1 MLVDAKNCLLLVID
15 VQEKLL
21 PAMYDTGT
29 VLANAAILIKAA
41 RRLGIPVMATEQNPQ
56 GIGHTVD
63 ALASL
68 LPPDSIHEKQY
79 FSSLSEP
86 LLGKHLNN
94 TRQSHIVICGME
106 AQVCVLQTAT
116 ELQAM
121 ADRQVFVVADA
132 TASRTELNHRL
143 ALARLERI
151 GCVILSTEMA
161 VFEWLRHSGR
171 EEFRE
176 LLALVK

>member
-1 MLVDAKNCLLLVID
+1 MLLDAENSLLLVVD
-15 VQEKLL
+15 VQERLL
-21 PAMYDTGT
+21 PAMYDTQT
-29 VLANAAILIKAA
+29 VLRNGAILIKAA
-41 RRLGIPVMATEQNPQ
+41 QRLGIPVMATEQNPK
-56 GIGHTVD
+56 GIGRTVD

-79 FSSLSEP
+79 FSGLSEP
-86 LLGKHLNN
+86 LLGDKLNN
-94 TRQSHIVICGME
+94 TEQSHIVICGME

-116 ELQAM
+116 ELQALPE
-121 ADRQVFVVADA
+121 RQVFVVADA

-143 ALARLERI
+143 ALERLERS
-151 GCVILSTEMA
+151 GCVILSTEMTI
-161 VFEWLRHSGR
+161 FEWLRHSGR